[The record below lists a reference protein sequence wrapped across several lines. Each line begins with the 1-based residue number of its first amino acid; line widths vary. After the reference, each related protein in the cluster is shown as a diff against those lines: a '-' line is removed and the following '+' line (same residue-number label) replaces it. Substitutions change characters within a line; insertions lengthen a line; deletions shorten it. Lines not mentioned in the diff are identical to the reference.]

1 MLINY
6 VFDGEQREINKKAGV
21 NNRAL
26 FTPASQTVQSMYGC
40 A

>member
-6 VFDGEQREINKKAGV
+6 VFDGEPREINKKADV
-21 NNRAL
+21 NNRGL
-26 FTPASQTVQSMYGC
+26 FTPAWQTVYSMYGC